1 MALSVC
7 ILQTGV
13 TLTRIHNYSPKTTVD
28 DNFIVLMK
36 GQRSKSISK
45 CPLQWRPRNSPSP
58 GGRPAFGCLVANSS
72 EGGRDE
78 EAGDEKLQGIL
89 VDMIRVQSDRVRVSE
104 LVEDKTRL
112 LNGIMEGAKEE
123 YQRIAE
129 ETLKNMDMAGNR
141 VNLPCYDLYR
151 VGNTGSV

>member
-1 MALSVC
+1 MAFSVC
-7 ILQTGV
+7 NLMTGV
-13 TLTRIHNYSPKTTVD
+13 ILTRVHKYSPKSTVD
-28 DNFIVLMK
+28 DNLIVLMK
-36 GQRSKSISK
+36 GRRSKSISK
-45 CPLQWRPRNSPSP
+45 YPFQWRPWNSPSP
-58 GGRPAFGCLVANSS
+58 GGRPAFSCLVSNGS
-72 EGGRDE
+72 EGGRDRG
-78 EAGDEKLQGIL
+78 AGDERLQGMLI
-89 VDMIRVQSDRVRVSE
+89 DMIRVQSDRVRVSE